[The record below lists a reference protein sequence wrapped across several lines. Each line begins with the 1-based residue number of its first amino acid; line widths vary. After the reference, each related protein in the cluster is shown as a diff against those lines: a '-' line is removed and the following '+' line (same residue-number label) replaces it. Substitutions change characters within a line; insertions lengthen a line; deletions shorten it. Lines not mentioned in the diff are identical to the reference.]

1 MAETILPQGTK
12 VKVRTSKDYGIIQS
26 SECKR
31 YSHIN
36 NGRKVRFYKVLLENG
51 KEFEYEIS
59 DLTIQF

>member
-51 KEFEYEIS
+51 KEF
-59 DLTIQF
+59 